1 MISCL
6 QSGGGRE
13 KVNRVTMSSN
23 KEVIG
28 GTSGSVQSEKAIK
41 TLSNTFTTL
50 YEGDL
55 KELNEKLDQFR

>member
-1 MISCL
+1 
-6 QSGGGRE
+6 
-13 KVNRVTMSSN
+13 MSSN

-55 KELNEKLDQFR
+55 KDLNEKLDQFR